1 MTLPEVMIAGSI
13 LLVCLVSLAGLLGGS
28 ITSSSSAKMR
38 DEAANLA
45 NLRIESARSL
55 TYDRV
60 GVRYASGLYGDP
72 AGDIRTPETI
82 GKFVVTTSCSWVR
95 TAGGRAA
102 YKKVTVRVSWQ
113 QPVPSS
119 ISVTTLIYGKSALA
133 VTGDLDVRLRYRE
146 DGAFVPGATV
156 AIRAL
161 DGAQR
166 AVVSDAD
173 GVAFFGQVAIGA
185 VAVTVTPP
193 EGCVVDTSTL
203 ASAAIAPDAVSTI
216 IVYVQR
222 PAQATVRVTDTNG
235 TPIGGASVTLT
246 RADGAVMPAVVSDA
260 GGDAVV
266 PALLYGEYSAA
277 VAKAGYTGA
286 TVPVSVT
293 IAAPAPVV
301 GASISQVFG
310 VGIHVKV
317 FDVNSTQLSG
327 STVTVR
333 DAANVV
339 VASSATAVNGE
350 VSFTGL
356 DVGVYGVTV
365 DTPSYVSQSRST
377 TLHDAGDIDTLLFYL
392 VPASTKGNI
401 QITSRNDHGTLTSL
415 RIVVKGPNNYNR
427 NNLWTDVN
435 GAYTLTDLVPGS
447 YTVKCHDNSASTV
460 TVIVNGD
467 QTADAPVSQDSG
479 HH

>member
-82 GKFVVTTSCSWVR
+82 GKFVVTTSCAWVR

-102 YKKVTVRVSWQ
+102 YKKVTVQVSWQ
-113 QPVPSS
+113 QPIPSS
-119 ISVTTLIYGKSALA
+119 LSVTTLIYGKSALA

-222 PAQATVRVTDTNG
+222 PAQATVHVTDTNG
-235 TPIGGASVTLT
+235 TPIEGASVTLT
-246 RADGAVMPAVVSDA
+246 RADGAVMPAVVSGAD
-260 GGDAVV
+260 GNAVF
-266 PALLYGEYSAA
+266 PALLYGEYSAT

-293 IAAPAPVV
+293 IGVSAPVV
-301 GASISQVFG
+301 PASISQVFG

-365 DTPSYVSQSRST
+365 DKPSYVSQSRST